1 MRVVGLEWV
10 AVMDR
15 GTKSWKQLV

>member
-1 MRVVGLEWV
+1 MGGFLVEWV
-10 AVMDR
+10 AVMGR